1 LVVHAGNDFYC
12 SSRKHSNPYN
22 SVMNEGHIGS
32 LQKALER
39 DKLDGW
45 LFYGFR
51 GSDPIAENILRLDH
65 ARFTTRR
72 WFYFVPSKGVPRK
85 VVHAIEPGTLDSLP
99 GDKLVYLP
107 WQQLHEHLRDTLSGK
122 KRVAMQYSPLNAI
135 PYVSRVD
142 AGTVELVRSCGVEV
156 VSSADL
162 VHTFEAVWNEEQLE
176 TQLYAARHM
185 REIVDA
191 VVKEVARRIRENV
204 PATELEIQDFI
215 LKEYDR
221 RDLTAG
227 HPPIVAI
234 NAHSADPH
242 YAPNAADNLAMKKGD
257 FLLVD
262 MWSKRKLPHAVYDD
276 ITWTFFIGES
286 VPAEHQKIF
295 NIVRDGRDAA
305 INAAQQRY
313 PTDEVLYGWQIDEEA
328 RQSITKAGYGKYFI
342 HRTGHSI
349 HEEVHGNGANIDN
362 LETQDNRRLMAG
374 TCFSIEPG
382 VYLKGNFGVRSEV
395 DMYLSD
401 KEAIVTGQPIQTHVI
416 PILG

>member
-1 LVVHAGNDFYC
+1 
-12 SSRKHSNPYN
+12 
-22 SVMNEGHIGS
+22 MNEAHIES
-32 LQKALER
+32 LQRALQQ

-45 LFYGFR
+45 LFYSFR

-65 ARFTTRR
+65 AQFTTRR
-72 WFYFVPSKGVPRK
+72 WFYFVPAQGTPQKI
-85 VVHAIEPGTLDSLP
+85 VHAIETGTLDSLP

-107 WQQLHEHLRDTLSGK
+107 WQQLHQLLQQTLSGRK
-122 KRVAMQYSPLNAI
+122 KVAMQYSPLNAI

-142 AGTVELVRSCGVEV
+142 AGTIELIRTFGVEV

-162 VHTFEAVWNEEQLE
+162 VQVFEAVWTEEQLQ
-176 TQLYAARHM
+176 THLYAAKHM

-191 VVKEVARRIRENV
+191 VAREVRRRVQGNV
-204 PATELEIQDFI
+204 GATEVEIQNFI
-215 LKEYDR
+215 VEEYER

-242 YAPNAADNLAMKKGD
+242 YAPNLEDNLPMRKGD

-262 MWSKRKLPHAVYDD
+262 MWSKRRAPHAVYDD
-276 ITWTFFIGES
+276 ITWTYFIGES
-286 VPAEHQKIF
+286 VPSEHQKIF
-295 NIVRDGRDAA
+295 DVVRNGRDAA
-305 INAAQQRY
+305 IKAAQQRF
-313 PTDEVLYGWQIDEEA
+313 PTGEVLYGWQIDEEA
-328 RQSITKAGYGKYFI
+328 RQSITKAGYGQYFL
-342 HRTGHSI
+342 HRTGHNI

-362 LETQDNRRLMAG
+362 LETQDNRRLMSR

-382 VYLKGNFGVRSEV
+382 VYLKGTFGVRSEV

-401 KEAIVTGQPIQTHVI
+401 KEAIVTGLPIQTEVI
-416 PILG
+416 PILK